1 MRIARERTEKKNV
14 PVVSVITRV
23 ARTNMELQSLTL
35 KLEWSCANQLLL
47 FLTHLNNSFNSAVF
61 LWTDHE
67 KHPLM
72 LWVSFKE
79 RGIIL
84 LIYGL
89 LDRRIATF
97 GIIKVLLDKRD
108 DRLSAI

>member
-1 MRIARERTEKKNV
+1 MRIVRERTEKKNV

-23 ARTNMELQSLTL
+23 ARPNMGLQGLTI

-47 FLTHLNNSFNSAVF
+47 FLTHLNISFNYAI

-79 RGIIL
+79 LGIIL
-84 LIYGL
+84 FIYGL

-97 GIIKVLLDKRD
+97 GIIIVLLDKRD
-108 DRLSAI
+108 NGLSPI